1 MPALTGETGMTKAS
15 NLAYVRSSTV
25 MSRAGAVSSAER
37 QLTNYR
43 PTHFATD
50 IQHTWRV
57 CSGVPFGFGGVQAEL
72 G

>member
-15 NLAYVRSSTV
+15 NLVRSSTV
-25 MSRAGAVSSAER
+25 TPRAGAVSSADR

-50 IQHTWRV
+50 IQHTWRA